1 MALTLRIDWKLE
13 KIIKRDGL
21 LMTTSR
27 GDRRRN
33 PAAVDH
39 RATATNLART
49 LNGIHLGDNTAGQR
63 KAAPSSGPPTP
74 WDRDGVA

>member
-1 MALTLRIDWKLE
+1 MAEPGCRPTSNEEELLRVALTLRIDWKLE

-49 LNGIHLGDNTAGQR
+49 LNGIHLGDNTLL
-63 KAAPSSGPPTP
+63 
-74 WDRDGVA
+74 DR